1 MTKKEKGRLWDG
13 RSRPA
18 TDKYKENFIFKEK
31 TLSEQLQEGFEKE
44 RMGLPKKLTE
54 QQMKFAYELVTN
66 EGRKTATECAVDA
79 GFAKDSARQYAS
91 KLQNPKLY
99 PLVVKY
105 IGELREEWQKKYEV
119 TYEKHIAELG
129 QIRKEALKKGAWS
142 AAVNAEVARG
152 KAAGLYIEQKIIRT
166 GKLEDLTTEE
176 LESRMKKIIDD
187 YSPILE
193 DVPFEERKDKVK
205 SKQESQ
211 KDSLHLSDASDGK
224 TFLSKIIHHHLH
236 NANVQTL
243 CLFL

>member
-1 MTKKEKGRLWDG
+1 
-13 RSRPA
+13 
-18 TDKYKENFIFKEK
+18 
-31 TLSEQLQEGFEKE
+31 
-44 RMGLPKKLTE
+44 MGLPKKLTE

-105 IGELREEWQKKYEV
+105 IGELREEWQKKYDV
-119 TYEKHIAELG
+119 TFGTHISELAKLRDEAREK
-129 QIRKEALKKGAWS
+129 KAWS

-176 LESRMKKIIDD
+176 LESRMKQIIDD
-187 YSPILE
+187 YSPILDGVE
-193 DVPFEERKDKVK
+193 VQELIEEVKDKPK
-205 SKQESQ
+205 S
-211 KDSLHLSDASDGK
+211 
-224 TFLSKIIHHHLH
+224 TSK
-236 NANVQTL
+236 AN
-243 CLFL
+243 